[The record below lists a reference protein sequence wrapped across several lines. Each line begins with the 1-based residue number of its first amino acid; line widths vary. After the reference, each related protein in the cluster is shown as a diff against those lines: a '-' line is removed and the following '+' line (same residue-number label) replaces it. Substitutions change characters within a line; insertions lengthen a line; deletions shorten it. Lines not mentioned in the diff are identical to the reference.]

1 MRARL
6 NQVSTPNPE
15 FGVDFDASARAMHQ
29 SALKGSLMVHET
41 AFSTPAAS
49 RKSLGATLFE
59 RNTMLKTLKRKIA
72 LVAVAGLGFGLVSTV
87 PANAVAV
94 TAITA
99 FSVDAAGITGAVDVA
114 ANATEPTVYTRVGA
128 TITVKGLTF
137 TGDTAT
143 AVWRVVT
150 DSGEAATIS
159 TISTGVGATPAVIG
173 TVTGTFT
180 ATAAMNGQ
188 KLRIQADD
196 AVDGTYEVVSA
207 VGVVLDV
214 ASGGTPASI
223 SYAQSTRE
231 VATSAADY
239 TVNVTVKDANGA
251 NTRLLENDSIITVV
265 SPQTGVAAS
274 QVDATAASATL
285 IETEATA
292 NGASTYAVVLDGD
305 GNEGGNTGSTIA
317 GVTYTLESQLV
328 TSGNAVGAVASS
340 TYTRVSNTAGLT
352 GSLTFTSD
360 TDLTESTALTT
371 VPNQATS
378 SFYVFAKDS
387 AGALIKGVTINLA
400 LSGVAGATSVTS
412 DTTAQ
417 TGLTSARTATPTAAG
432 TGVITASITTG
443 TGSISKT
450 LAVTSIGYG
459 ATAAA
464 IANVSAA
471 AVNGNGF
478 VAGTALTGAWT
489 ASRTVTSINV
499 TITGMD
505 ASKAAKVRAIAT
517 GAVGVKAAGIAAGT
531 DAYVTA
537 DATGKI
543 VVPITLTSAAADDTI
558 VLRIAATGVANLGA
572 AGGDLNATPI
582 TITFKDSAGA
592 LTTVPATATTSFVAT
607 GSTNTIAA
615 TVADQFSNPVLGGSF
630 QITNTTVPST
640 VTAQAAAVVNVDAS
654 GKANLSAVIG
664 SVAGTY
670 AFTIKARNA
679 NGTQIGSDSVVTY
692 VATAD
697 GAPGS
702 VTLTG
707 GGSEDGTGSYTVW
720 VSPNGTVPNAGND
733 TADAILATDTTA
745 AQKAAKYGNWVVI
758 TASVKNAAG
767 TGVDNVKVEVTGTP
781 GLYFKATA
789 PAGTNKLSTLT
800 ATSVTTTAG
809 GVATVYAVASK
820 AGAHTVTLKVGS
832 KTATATFSAATG
844 IATTSVARKVT
855 LSSTTV
861 AVSGNAITQVTATVA
876 DEFGNPISGVDLA
889 GTVTGVAGRFAGGS
903 RSFAAKTDTAG
914 QVIFELT
921 GNASE
926 SGSGTLTVAGTED
939 DNDNEVAKFAS
950 ADLSGN
956 LTGLSKTATSSATA
970 ALTVTAASAAA
981 NPALDAVKSDVKAVS
996 DTVATLSKAVTTI
1009 QSSVTEL
1016 TTSFTAQIKSLSS
1029 AIAKIS
1035 RAIAA
1040 LSKRIK

>member
-1 MRARL
+1 
-6 NQVSTPNPE
+6 
-15 FGVDFDASARAMHQ
+15 
-29 SALKGSLMVHET
+29 
-41 AFSTPAAS
+41 
-49 RKSLGATLFE
+49 
-59 RNTMLKTLKRKIA
+59 MLKTLKRKIA

-87 PANAVAV
+87 PAFAAPVTAV
-94 TAITA
+94 TSWGIAATGNTA
-99 FSVDAAGITGAVDVA
+99 TARVDAA
-114 ANATEPTVYTRVGA
+114 ATENVVYTRVGA
-128 TITVKGLTF
+128 TLTLANIVLNDNAGTAPKMKLIALDSAAANAAAVAAGLAGATDVVAK
-137 TGDTAT
+137 TDAT
-143 AVWRVVT
+143 AAAIA
-150 DSGEAATIS
+150 AATY
-159 TISTGVGATPAVIG
+159 
-173 TVTGTFT
+173 TFT
-180 ATAAMNGQ
+180 ATAAMNG
-188 KLRIQADD
+188 KFLYLVVDD
-196 AVDGTYEVVSA
+196 ANDGASYEVTTDL
-207 VGVVLDV
+207 GIQLDV
-214 ASGGTPASI
+214 VNAGAPASI

-231 VATSAADY
+231 INPAAQDY
-239 TVNVTVKDANGA
+239 TVAITVKDANGA
-251 NTRLLENDSIITVV
+251 NTRLFENETIITAV
-265 SPQTGVAAS
+265 SPQTGTAAS
-274 QVDATAASATL
+274 QVDTSVATATL
-285 IETEATA
+285 DESEATVA
-292 NGASTYAVVLDGD
+292 GASTYNVELDG
-305 GNEGGNTGSTIA
+305 NGGEAPNGGSTIA

-328 TSGNAVGAVASS
+328 RSGNAVGTIATS
-340 TYTRVSNTAGLT
+340 TYTRVSNTAGLAGT
-352 GSLTFTSD
+352 LTFTSD
-360 TDLTESTALTT
+360 TDATESTALTT

-378 SFYVFAKDS
+378 NFYVLAKDT
-387 AGALIKGVTINLA
+387 AGAFVKGVTINLA
-400 LSGVAGATSVTS
+400 LGGVAGATSVAS
-412 DTTAQ
+412 DTTSQA
-417 TGLTSARTATPTAAG
+417 GYTSARTATPTAAG
-432 TGVITASITTG
+432 SGTITASITTG
-443 TGSISKT
+443 ASSISKT
-450 LAVTSIGYG
+450 LAVTSVGYG

-464 IANVSAA
+464 IANVSIA

-489 ASRTVTSINV
+489 SSRTVTSINV

-505 ASKAAKVRAIAT
+505 ASKALKVRAVAG
-517 GAVGVKAAGIAAGT
+517 GAIGVKAAGIAAGT

-537 DATGKI
+537 DATGK
-543 VVPITLTSAAADDTI
+543 VVIPVTLTSAADSDTI
-558 VLRIAATGVANLGA
+558 RLRIDANGTSNLA
-572 AGGDLNATPI
+572 NAGEDDLTATPI
-582 TITFKDSAGA
+582 IVTFKDSAGA
-592 LTTVPATATTSFVAT
+592 LTTSPATATTSFVAT

-630 QITNTTVPST
+630 QITNTTVPAT
-640 VTAQAAAVVNVDAS
+640 VTAQAAAVVNVDTN

-670 AFTIKARNA
+670 VFTIKARNA
-679 NGTQIGSDSVVTY
+679 NGTQIGTDSVVTY

-707 GGSEDGTGSYTVW
+707 GGSEDGTGTYTVW
-720 VSPNGTVPNAGND
+720 VSPNGTVPNTAND

-745 AQKAAKYGNWVVI
+745 AAKAAKYGNWVVI
-758 TASVKNAAG
+758 TASVKNSAG
-767 TGVDNVKVEVTGTP
+767 TGVDNVKVEVTGTT

-789 PAGTNKLSTLT
+789 PAGTNRLSTLT
-800 ATSVTTTAG
+800 ATSVTTAGG

-844 IATTSVARKVT
+844 IAATSVARKVT

-861 AVSGNAITQVTATVA
+861 AVTGNAITQVTATVA

-926 SGSGTLTVAGTED
+926 SGSGTLTVTGTED

-981 NPALDAVKSDVKAVS
+981 NPALDAVKGDVKAVS

-1040 LSKRIK
+1040 LSKKIK